1 MAKYNLPDI
10 YIGEYL
16 EYQQLLLKYP
26 NRSTTGV
33 FTFTSPT
40 SNITYSTN
48 DYPNNSNIYN
58 RGELGMMNLLAELYG
73 GPGNGFIVDVQD
85 LGVSFA
91 LTPATSTSLGGVKV
105 SKAGGNATVLMD
117 GSNTIYVPLSQSGAL
132 TANNGLGVNVDGETV
147 TINASNQLTAT
158 GSGVPVDVE
167 VQYDGSE
174 IPSGW
179 EFVRAVPL
187 NLMNTEYTT
196 GEYFLAKPVYQKW
209 IDIGSLPNSTTA
221 TINTNISNADVVM
234 KCEGFAYNMTTG
246 SYIPLQYSTV
256 TSSNGVQ
263 ISYSNSQ
270 ITVTTASNQSGYNGY
285 VLLQYIKSTDDTIS
299 TNPQIIRRAS

>member
-48 DYPNNSNIYN
+48 DYPNNPNIYN

-91 LTPATSTSLGGVKV
+91 LTPATPTSLGGVKV
-105 SKAGGNATVLMD
+105 SQAGGNATVLMD

-132 TANNGLGVNVDGETV
+132 TANNGLGVNVDNNTI
-147 TINASNQLTAT
+147 TINDSNQLQA
-158 GSGVPVDVE
+158 
-167 VQYDGSE
+167 
-174 IPSGW
+174 
-179 EFVRAVPL
+179 
-187 NLMNTEYTT
+187 
-196 GEYFLAKPVYQKW
+196 
-209 IDIGSLPNSTTA
+209 
-221 TINTNISNADVVM
+221 NAD
-234 KCEGFAYNMTTG
+234 
-246 SYIPLQYSTV
+246 
-256 TSSNGVQ
+256 
-263 ISYSNSQ
+263 
-270 ITVTTASNQSGYNGY
+270 QS
-285 VLLQYIKSTDDTIS
+285 LSDTS
-299 TNPQIIRRAS
+299 TNPVANKVVYQSLQRFSATIPITPFTISSGTSWTQLSSPASWDTDGVYLYTYTYTYNGLTSSDYLDIVLDSKTLMSGIIAPVVNSVDNGIQFWASEQPSNSIQVVGGVYTTTVLSALNLEV